1 MDGRLTMPE
10 LSAEEFAEN
19 VGGNDFFRR
28 YGNPVWIREKSGDGL
43 VCMAREYYERML
55 EGPGD
60 SCRDG
65 DIRYWNYEFEMPQE
79 AKDNLEKIAADNEMT
94 TDEFFEAVIL
104 SAIQHPAETAEI
116 VQREQNQYSDEELEI
131 CLVRQ
136 YPVHK
141 GETRAQAR
149 KRAIAKEEAEERKK
163 ARRAEALE
171 QKGIDDKNKKG
182 NNMGQGMANASRDS
196 NLA

>member
-10 LSAEEFAEN
+10 LSAEEFAAN
-19 VGGNDFFRR
+19 ADRDDFFRR
-28 YGNPVWIREKSGDGL
+28 YGNPVWIREKGGNGL

-55 EGPGD
+55 EGLGD
-60 SCRDG
+60 SCGDG
-65 DIRYWNYEFEMPQE
+65 DIRYWNYEFVMPQE
-79 AKDNLEKIAADNEMT
+79 TKDDLEKIAADNEMT

-116 VQREQNQYSDEELEI
+116 VQREQNQYSDEEPEI

-149 KRAIAKEEAEERKK
+149 KRAIAKEEAERLKTVTGTG
-163 ARRAEALE
+163 ALE
-171 QKGIDDKNKKG
+171 G
-182 NNMGQGMANASRDS
+182 S
-196 NLA
+196 